1 MYFVVCVINELM
13 IMETDMKMI
22 AKSFIAGMS
31 SAFDVFP
38 ATQVKSYKIFSTNDQ
53 LDGFSEDAQS
63 LRNDMKTISD
73 DFNHAIK
80 DLKL

>member
-1 MYFVVCVINELM
+1 
-13 IMETDMKMI
+13 MKI
-22 AKSFIAGMS
+22 IIKAFIDGMS
-31 SAFDVFP
+31 SVFDIFP

-63 LRNDMKTISD
+63 LRNDMKRIGD

-80 DLKL
+80 ELKL

>member
-1 MYFVVCVINELM
+1 
-13 IMETDMKMI
+13 METGMKMI
-22 AKSFIAGMS
+22 VKSFIAGMS
-31 SAFDVFP
+31 SAFDIFP
-38 ATQVKSYKIFSTNDQ
+38 AAQVKSYKIFSTNDQ

-63 LRNDMKTISD
+63 LRNDMKTIGD

>member
-1 MYFVVCVINELM
+1 
-13 IMETDMKMI
+13 METDMKMI

-31 SAFDVFP
+31 SAFDIFST
-38 ATQVKSYKIFSTNDQ
+38 TQVKSYKKFSTNDQ
-53 LDGFSEDAQS
+53 LNGFSEDAQS
-63 LRNDMKTISD
+63 LRNDMKTIGD